1 VVGEGRDELFAGKL
15 VPSSVVHLH
24 PEDAVTEGMLRGWAA
39 QGRSRGL
46 ASGSVATRERLI
58 QRFIEFSGEYPWR
71 WSPEDVEA
79 WSAHLRDGGLT
90 LSTLRGYQAAVRQ
103 FCDYVT
109 DSRYGWGAMCWERFG
124 THPVQVCHEWN
135 SVVHVSEI
143 EARPAVRPLTRQEI
157 QLLFDFADDRVEAA
171 QRSGRKGWLSAWRDA
186 AMFKVA
192 YGFGLRR
199 RELARLELADFHS
212 NPKAAEFGRF
222 GVCNVRWGKAVRG
235 GHPRRRS
242 VLAVM
247 PWTSGVLEEYL
258 EVRQE
263 YADRAGTWL
272 WPTERGAGVSTDY
285 VSRRFAE
292 YRDALGL
299 PSELH
304 PHCLRH
310 SYVTHLLEDGFD
322 PYFVQQQVGHRWGG
336 STGLYSGV
344 SSDFKNRSLRSA
356 LDRLTK
362 TSEEGT
368 DHDAR
373 G

>member
-1 VVGEGRDELFAGKL
+1 
-15 VPSSVVHLH
+15 
-24 PEDAVTEGMLRGWAA
+24 
-39 QGRSRGL
+39 
-46 ASGSVATRERLI
+46 
-58 QRFIEFSGEYPWR
+58 
-71 WSPEDVEA
+71 
-79 WSAHLRDGGLT
+79 
-90 LSTLRGYQAAVRQ
+90 
-103 FCDYVT
+103 
-109 DSRYGWGAMCWERFG
+109 
-124 THPVQVCHEWN
+124 
-135 SVVHVSEI
+135 
-143 EARPAVRPLTRQEI
+143 
-157 QLLFDFADDRVEAA
+157 
-171 QRSGRKGWLSAWRDA
+171 
-186 AMFKVA
+186 
-192 YGFGLRR
+192 
-199 RELARLELADFHS
+199 
-212 NPKAAEFGRF
+212 
-222 GVCNVRWGKAVRG
+222 
-235 GHPRRRS
+235 
-242 VLAVM
+242 
-247 PWTSGVLEEYL
+247 
-258 EVRQE
+258 
-263 YADRAGTWL
+263 
-272 WPTERGAGVSTDY
+272 VSTDY